1 MLSSEVA
8 RGPSALSVAIAPQLM
23 CAAVPTRSDFII
35 AFQLGLMVKR
45 TLSAFWT
52 VA

>member
-1 MLSSEVA
+1 
-8 RGPSALSVAIAPQLM
+8 M

-52 VA
+52 VALSKPRYALAGLAPYG